1 MITRLL
7 FKNLPFELN
16 ELILLYTGE
25 YGLNVIFGYEKNIKK
40 IIQKNYLYSQ
50 KQITYYQDNYDD
62 ILSSAI
68 QYNLP
73 YQSPSPRYYNSKFF
87 IKSIKC
93 NSTYWINIFLKRYE
107 INIDIFY
114 LITSKGDYN
123 LFDKCYLQSK
133 PDLNKNVQHKLLNIV
148 CKKGYVKM
156 LDYFIQNLKFK
167 ISHFVLALSKKKC
180 YLERA
185 IYYKRKNIVKYLT
198 LLN

>member
-16 ELILLYTGE
+16 ELILLYSGE
-25 YGLNVIFGYEKNIKK
+25 YGLNVIFGYEQNIKK
-40 IIQKNYLYSQ
+40 IIQKNKCDDDFCSAIEYN
-50 KQITYYQDNYDD
+50 DN
-62 ILSSAI
+62 ILCSAI

-73 YQSPSPRYYNSKFF
+73 YKTPSRRYCFTYYF

-93 NSTYWINIFLKRYE
+93 NSTYWINIFLKYYKKCYHKF
-107 INIDIFY
+107 NIDIFY

-123 LFDKCYLQSK
+123 LFDRCYLQSK
-133 PDLNKNVQHKLLNIV
+133 QDLNKNVQHKLLNIV

-156 LDYFIQNLKFK
+156 LDYFIRNLKFE
-167 ISHFVLALSKKKC
+167 IISKKKC

-185 IYYKRKNIVKYLT
+185 IYYKRKNIIKYL
-198 LLN
+198 NQCF